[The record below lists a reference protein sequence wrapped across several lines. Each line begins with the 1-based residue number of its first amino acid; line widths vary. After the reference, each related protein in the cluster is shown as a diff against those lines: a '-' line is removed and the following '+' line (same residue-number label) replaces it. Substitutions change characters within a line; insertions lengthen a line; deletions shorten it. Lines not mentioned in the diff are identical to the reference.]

1 MDSGPGPSGRP
12 GMTEGSMILGV
23 GLHEILWLV
32 LALLIGGMISG
43 ILAGLFGVSG
53 GSVIVPVL
61 YEGFRVLGV
70 PEDVRMQLC
79 LGTSIA
85 IVVPT
90 TIRSY
95 LAHRSK
101 GVVIP
106 GVIRQW
112 ALPGVIG
119 VACSA
124 VIAAFAPAGVLTLA
138 FIVIASFIAIKLLFA
153 GDRWNL
159 GTELPGPTPMALYG
173 FGIGFC
179 GSLMGVS
186 GGAISTIVLTL
197 YGKPIHHAVATS
209 SGVAVPITIAGTIG
223 FILAGLPHQAQLP
236 PLSLGFVSLIGL
248 AVTAPIASFV
258 APYGAHLAHR
268 LSRRTLEIA
277 FGCFLLAVSLRFLVG
292 LI

>member
-1 MDSGPGPSGRP
+1 MF
-12 GMTEGSMILGV
+12 LGV
-23 GLHEILWLV
+23 GLHEILLLA

-43 ILAGLFGVSG
+43 VLAGLFGVSG

-61 YEGFRVLGV
+61 YEGFRMIGV

-95 LAHRSK
+95 LAHRAK
-101 GVVIP
+101 GLVFP
-106 GVIRQW
+106 GVIRSW
-112 ALPGVIG
+112 VLPAILG

-124 VIAAFAPAGVLTLA
+124 AIAAFAPAAVLTLA
-138 FIVIASFIAIKLLFA
+138 FVVVATFIAIKLFFA

-159 GTELPGPTPMALYG
+159 GTELPGVRPMALYG
-173 FGIGFC
+173 FGIGLC

-186 GGAISTIVLTL
+186 GGALSTIVLTL
-197 YGKPIHHAVATS
+197 YGKPIHNAVATS
-209 SGVAVPITIAGTIG
+209 SGVAVPITIAGAIG
-223 FILAGLPHQAQLP
+223 FIFAGLPHQAQLP
-236 PLSLGFVSLIGL
+236 PLSLGFVSMIGL

-277 FGCFLLAVSLRFLVG
+277 FGGFLLLVSLRFLVS

>member
-1 MDSGPGPSGRP
+1 MF
-12 GMTEGSMILGV
+12 LGV
-23 GLHEILWLV
+23 GLHEILWLA

-43 ILAGLFGVSG
+43 VLAGLFGVSG

-70 PEDVRMQLC
+70 PEDLRMQLC

-85 IVVPT
+85 IVAPT

-95 LAHRSK
+95 LTHRTK

-112 ALPGVIG
+112 ALPSVVG

-124 VIAAFAPAGVLTLA
+124 AIAAFAPGAVLTVA
-138 FIVIASFIAIKLLFA
+138 FVVIASFIAIKLLFA

-159 GTELPGPTPMALYG
+159 GAELPGPMPMRLYG
-173 FGIGFC
+173 FSIGFC

-197 YGKPIHHAVATS
+197 YGKPIHNAVATS
-209 SGVAVPITIAGTIG
+209 SGVAVPITIAGAIG
-223 FILAGLPHQAQLP
+223 FVLAGLPHQAQLP

-277 FGCFLLAVSLRFLVG
+277 FGSFLLLVSLRFLVS

>member
-1 MDSGPGPSGRP
+1 ML
-12 GMTEGSMILGV
+12 LGV
-23 GLHEILWLV
+23 SLHEILWLA
-32 LALLIGGMISG
+32 LALLVGGMISG
-43 ILAGLFGVSG
+43 VLAGMFGVSG

-61 YEGFRVLGV
+61 YEAFRVLGV

-95 LAHRSK
+95 LTHRAK

-106 GVIRQW
+106 GVIRRW
-112 ALPGVIG
+112 TWPAVIG

-124 VIAAFAPAGVLTLA
+124 AIASFAPAAVMTVA
-138 FIVIASFIAIKLLFA
+138 FVAIASFIALKLLFA
-153 GDRWNL
+153 GDRWNV
-159 GTELPGPTPMALYG
+159 GSALPGPLPMALYG

-186 GGAISTIVLTL
+186 GGAISTIVLTV
-197 YGKPIHHAVATS
+197 YGKPIHNAVATS
-209 SGVAVPITIAGTIG
+209 SGVAVPITIAGAIG
-223 FILAGLPHQAQLP
+223 FVLAGLPHQAELP
-236 PLSLGFVSLIGL
+236 PLSLGFVSLSGL

-268 LSRRTLEIA
+268 LPRRTLEIA
-277 FGCFLLAVSLRFLVG
+277 FGGFLLLVSLRFLVS

>member
-1 MDSGPGPSGRP
+1 
-12 GMTEGSMILGV
+12 MILGV
-23 GLHEILWLV
+23 GLNEIVWLV
-32 LALLIGGMISG
+32 IALLVAGMISG

-53 GSVIVPVL
+53 GSVLVPVL
-61 YEGFRVLGV
+61 YEGFRALGV

-79 LGTSIA
+79 VGTSIA

-90 TIRSY
+90 TIRSF
-95 LAHRSK
+95 LAHRAK

-112 ALPGVIG
+112 VAPAIVG

-124 VIAAFAPAGVLTLA
+124 AIAAFAPAAVLTAA
-138 FIVIASFIAIKLLFA
+138 FVAVATFIAIKLFFA

-159 GTELPGPTPMALYG
+159 GTELPGAGPMALYG
-173 FGIGFC
+173 FGIGLC

-186 GGAISTIVLTL
+186 GGALSTIVLTL

-209 SGVAVPITIAGTIG
+209 SGIAVPITIAGAIG
-223 FILAGLPHQAQLP
+223 FVLAGLPHQARLP
-236 PLSLGFVSLIGL
+236 PFSLGFVSLIGL
-248 AVTAPIASFV
+248 VVTAPAASFV

-268 LSRRTLEIA
+268 LPRRTLEIA
-277 FGCFLLAVSLRFLVG
+277 FGCFLQLVALRFLIS

>member
-1 MDSGPGPSGRP
+1 ML
-12 GMTEGSMILGV
+12 LGV
-23 GLHEILWLV
+23 SLHEILWLA
-32 LALLIGGMISG
+32 LALLVGGMISG
-43 ILAGLFGVSG
+43 VLAGMFGVSG

-61 YEGFRVLGV
+61 YEAFRVLGV

-95 LAHRSK
+95 LTHRAK

-112 ALPGVIG
+112 TWPAVIG

-124 VIAAFAPAGVLTLA
+124 AIASFAPAAVMTVA
-138 FIVIASFIAIKLLFA
+138 FVAIASFIALKLLFA

-159 GTELPGPTPMALYG
+159 GSELPGPVPMALYG

-186 GGAISTIVLTL
+186 GGAISTIVLTV
-197 YGKPIHHAVATS
+197 YGKPIHNAVATS
-209 SGVAVPITIAGTIG
+209 SGVAVPITIAGAIG
-223 FILAGLPHQAQLP
+223 FVLAGLPHQAELP
-236 PLSLGFVSLIGL
+236 PLSLGFISLIGL

-268 LSRRTLEIA
+268 LPRRTLEIA
-277 FGCFLLAVSLRFLVG
+277 FGGFLLLVSLRFLVS